1 MTALPPSSF
10 GPSPGKLPGQDWLDQ
25 IFHAKSVGRGG
36 VVRRKLCDVERE
48 VGRRGFHMLQSGE
61 QVIILC
67 SPTPENLLEDF
78 CHFAPV
84 FF

>member
-10 GPSPGKLPGQDWLDQ
+10 GPSPGKPPGQDWLDQ
-25 IFHAKSVGRGG
+25 VFRAKSVTRGG

-48 VGRRGFHMLQSGE
+48 IGLAALEVELRRRGFHMLQSGE

-67 SPTPENLLEDF
+67 SP
-78 CHFAPV
+78 APFTV
-84 FF
+84 IC